1 MKHPFNLKRLD
12 VYIDI
17 IQEDNKKRH
26 RLDGWFLAKEIQ
38 MKKLRDIE
46 QSSTKHSPAMTQ
58 AILLEETVKKI
69 PISIR
74 EGRIFAGTEDD
85 AFARSY
91 ALINPSFKVDT
102 FEGYCEEDAVYDDIK
117 PNKAFPR
124 SRIEKVKKFWANH
137 PFSKVI
143 DKVYEDAGWE
153 LREVVYFVERV
164 TGHTIPRFDDVLKY
178 GIEHVIEK
186 CKTLPKAFGTKCKK
200 NRNYYN
206 AMTKAMEAVLRLAE
220 RYSNLAA
227 KMAKKETNNT
237 RKKELEM
244 IAETCRKVP
253 LKPAENLYEAFQS
266 YIFCWQI
273 MNLEQLPNPFAF
285 SAGNLDRIMQSYY
298 TKSKIPR
305 ELAVQITRHFLT
317 FFEVGDRN
325 WAISQNIMVGGL
337 GKGQKDAT
345 NDMSSIIIDAFK
357 QSPYSQPNLSVRV
370 HPKSP
375 LKLYEAISKGM
386 FSFGMSSPSFF
397 NDKMQYKMLKTKG
410 VETQDLHKYGIAGC
424 QEPLIPGL
432 DSSNTTNTWLNL
444 AKVLELSLTE
454 GKSLIFGKQIGPS
467 YKKLGI
473 NKFPEALDEIKKVF
487 YKYLEYFIPRMIKAG
502 NACTEALSLLPVPF
516 ASAFM
521 GGIATG
527 VDMRDITKRGTKYN
541 GSGCLIH
548 GLANV
553 CDSFTTFR
561 WIEKNGRDYGYDFK
575 DIINAVKHNFKGY
588 RELRSIILNKIPKYG
603 QNASEPDN
611 EARELQ
617 IKVSKL
623 INSQKNSFRRNFA
636 SDFSTPSTNQLYGF
650 WVGATPDGRL
660 SRAPLAFGMD
670 PSVGVSN
677 RGLLARVLSAH
688 KLKFKS
694 MSGGAASSMSINP
707 DRIRK
712 MPISEQAQYLKKVID
727 VIFDFNKKNGNGL
740 PYVYFN
746 VYSPKEL
753 LDVARHPERYPN
765 PVILRIHGQYVDAR
779 HLSPDILLNDVIP
792 KLDPMS
798 TSF

>member
-1 MKHPFNLKRLD
+1 MEHLFNAKRLNK
-12 VYIDI
+12 YIDV
-17 IQEDNKKRH
+17 IQKDNKKRY

-38 MKKLRDIE
+38 MKKLQE
-46 QSSTKHSPAMTQ
+46 MKKNSKKHSSAMTQ
-58 AILLEETVKKI
+58 SMLLEETVEKL
-69 PISIR
+69 PLSIR
-74 EGRIFAGTEDD
+74 GGRIFAGTEDD

-91 ALINPSFKVDT
+91 ALINPSFRVEA
-102 FEGYCEEDAVYDDIK
+102 FEGYCEEEAVYSDIK
-117 PNKAFPR
+117 PNKEFPK
-124 SRIEKVKKFWANH
+124 SRIEKVRGFWANH
-137 PFSKVI
+137 PFSKGI
-143 DKVYEDAGWE
+143 NRVYENARDE
-153 LREVVYFVERV
+153 TREVVYFVERV
-164 TGHTIPRFDDVLKY
+164 TGHTIPRFDDVLKH
-178 GIEHVIEK
+178 GMEHIIEK
-186 CKTLPKAFGTKCKK
+186 CKNQKSKCKENK
-200 NRNYYN
+200 DYYN
-206 AMTKAMEAVLRLAE
+206 AMIKATGTVLRLTA
-220 RYSNLAA
+220 RYKDLAD
-227 KMAKKETNNT
+227 KMAKKEKDNA
-237 RKKELEM
+237 RKKELKL
-244 IAETCRKVP
+244 IAQTCKKIPRG
-253 LKPAENLYEAFQS
+253 PAENLYEAFQA
-266 YIFCWQI
+266 YILCWQV

-285 SAGNLDRIMQSYY
+285 SVGNLDRIMRPYY
-298 TKSKIPR
+298 IKSKISK
-305 ELAVQITRHFLT
+305 EQAVQITRHFLT

-337 GKGQKDAT
+337 GTGEKDST
-345 NDMSSIIIDAFK
+345 NDMSSIIIDAFR

-370 HPKSP
+370 HEKSP
-375 LKLYEAISKGM
+375 LRLYEAISKGM

-397 NDKMQYKMLKTKG
+397 NDRMQYKMLKTKG
-410 VETQDLHKYGIAGC
+410 VEKEDLHKYGIAGC

-432 DSSNTTNTWLNL
+432 DSSNTTNSWLNL
-444 AKVLELSLTE
+444 AKVLELALTE
-454 GKSLIFGKQIGPS
+454 GKSLISGKQIGPT

-473 NKFPEALDEIKKVF
+473 TKCPKTADDIKHTF
-487 YKYLEYFIPRMIKAG
+487 YRYLEYFVPRMVKAA

-521 GGIATG
+521 GSINTG
-527 VDMRDITKRGTKYN
+527 VDMRNIMKRGTKYN

-553 CDSFTTFR
+553 CDSFTTFK
-561 WIEKNGRDYGYDFK
+561 WIGKNGKDYGYDFK
-575 DIINAVKHNFKGY
+575 EIINAVRHNFKGY
-588 RELRSIILNKIPKYG
+588 KELRSIILDKIPKYG
-603 QNASEPDN
+603 QNIAEPDN

-670 PSVGVSN
+670 PSVGVSKK
-677 RGLLARVLSAH
+677 GLLARVLSAH
-688 KLKFKS
+688 KLEFEL

-727 VIFDFNKKNGNGL
+727 VIFDFNKKNGNGP

-753 LDVARHPERYPN
+753 LDVAKHPERYLN